1 MFIKDKSISWLDD
14 VNNKTNFIKEY
25 SYQFL

>member
-25 SYQFL
+25 SDQFL